1 MNGAQIAVEALRRE
15 GVRHIFG
22 LPGTTVMHLIDAAGQ
37 QPGLRYISARHE
49 QVAAFMADG
58 YARASGEIGVCLAS
72 RGPGAANL
80 AIGIHNARAE
90 SVPVLALVGQVSD
103 DIYYRD
109 AFEEMDL
116 RRPLGDGLE
125 EPDEIHLLEGV
136 PVVDLVGYL
145 AHEGQHGHRLGVGVM
160 DADRE
165 VGRAWPP

>member
-37 QPGLRYISARHE
+37 HPGLRYISARHE

-80 AIGIHNARAE
+80 AIGIHNARA
-90 SVPVLALVGQVSD
+90 
-103 DIYYRD
+103 
-109 AFEEMDL
+109 
-116 RRPLGDGLE
+116 RP
-125 EPDEIHLLEGV
+125 
-136 PVVDLVGYL
+136 
-145 AHEGQHGHRLGVGVM
+145 A
-160 DADRE
+160 
-165 VGRAWPP
+165 